1 MLNKLRKLRF
11 QRSIPQILLSQ
22 KTGISQSTLSK
33 IEHNWIKGTPE
44 QRRRIVAFFKARE
57 SAVFPPGAKSK
68 NSNEKP

>member
-33 IEHNWIKGTPE
+33 IEHGWIPANAK
-44 QRRRIVAFFKARE
+44 QRKVLARVLKVCE
-57 SAVFPPGAKSK
+57 SWLFSELKKTS
-68 NSNEKP
+68 